1 MIRFGLKKF
10 NIVLL
15 IIFLT
20 SCTNINVV
28 KIDQNLLRVDKFDN
42 KNQFVKSYFKKFD
55 KETSQWLPAN
65 CNDGGV
71 NILNL
76 KSDDCEFTDM
86 SLHMISIA
94 KESDNIVKSSTSNEN
109 KTNKVQEEDKQEL
122 EDIDNEEL
130 GSFMW
135 CGGEDCNE

>member
-20 SCTNINVV
+20 SCTNINIV
-28 KIDQNLLRVDKFDN
+28 KIDQSLLRVDKFDN

-65 CNDGGV
+65 CNDDGV

-109 KTNKVQEEDKQEL
+109 KTNKVQEENNQEL
-122 EDIDNEEL
+122 EDIDNEES

>member
-28 KIDQNLLRVDKFDN
+28 KIDQSLLRVDKFDN
-42 KNQFVKSYFKKFD
+42 NNQFVKSYFKKFD

-65 CNDGGV
+65 CNDGVV

-76 KSDDCEFTDM
+76 KSDDCEFTNM

-122 EDIDNEEL
+122 EDIDNEES

>member
-28 KIDQNLLRVDKFDN
+28 KIDQSLLRVDKFDN

-65 CNDGGV
+65 CNDDGV

-94 KESDNIVKSSTSNEN
+94 KESDNIVKSSTSNDN

-122 EDIDNEEL
+122 EDIDNEES

>member
-10 NIVLL
+10 NVVLL

-65 CNDGGV
+65 CNDDGV

>member
-28 KIDQNLLRVDKFDN
+28 KIDQSLLRVDKFDN

-65 CNDGGV
+65 CNDDGV

-94 KESDNIVKSSTSNEN
+94 KESVKSSTSNDN

-122 EDIDNEEL
+122 EDIDNEES

>member
-65 CNDGGV
+65 CNDSGV

>member
-20 SCTNINVV
+20 SCTNINIV
-28 KIDQNLLRVDKFDN
+28 KIDQSLLRVDKFDN

-65 CNDGGV
+65 CNDDGV

-109 KTNKVQEEDKQEL
+109 KTNKVQEENNQQL
-122 EDIDNEEL
+122 EDIDNEES

>member
-65 CNDGGV
+65 CNDSGV

-109 KTNKVQEEDKQEL
+109 KTNKVQEENNQE
-122 EDIDNEEL
+122 
-130 GSFMW
+130 
-135 CGGEDCNE
+135 